1 MPIYEISTDSLNP
14 LQRTDFASEGLRERA
29 DLQRLIRDQIEVL
42 DPDLLVIGEEFGDW
56 DESRRRIDLL
66 AVDREAN
73 LVVIELKR
81 TETGGHMELQALRY
95 AAMVSA
101 MTFDRAVGIYRAHIQ
116 GIGGDDDPESNLLE
130 FLEWSE
136 PDEEHFAQ
144 DVRVVLASADF
155 SKELTTTVI
164 WLNERGLDIRCFRF
178 QLYSDGDRVL
188 LDVQQVIPLP
198 EAEEYQIQLREKVR
212 RERRTGKGN
221 RDTTRY
227 DVSVS
232 GNMYPN
238 LSKRNAGFRV
248 VQSLVAL
255 EHAPEEISAAVD
267 EGFFERKFR
276 GGAQGHLN
284 ERAFVEAMSLIRRGQ
299 GKTFNPGRWYTQDDE
314 LIHYDGQTYAFS
326 KGWGGQKWL
335 TAMNA
340 LTKGFSSADI
350 RFDPTGSRIRHH
362 FVEVGTGLKP
372 TSTFFVPALVSREPF
387 GIRR

>member
-1 MPIYEISTDSLNP
+1 MPIYEISADSLNP
-14 LQRTDFASEGLRERA
+14 LQPTDFATEGLRERA
-29 DLQRLIRDQIEVL
+29 DLQRLIRDQIDVL
-42 DPDLLVIGEEFGDW
+42 DPDLLVIGEEFGNW

-101 MTFDRAVGIYRAHIQ
+101 MTFDKAVGIYRAHLQ
-116 GIGGDDDPESNLLE
+116 EIGRDDDPESNLLE
-130 FLEWSE
+130 FLEWNE
-136 PDEEHFAQ
+136 PDEEVFAQ
-144 DVRVVLASADF
+144 DVRVILASADF

-198 EAEEYQIQLREKVR
+198 EAEEYQVQLREKVQ
-212 RERRTGKGN
+212 RERRTGRGN

-227 DVSVS
+227 DVSLS
-232 GNMYPN
+232 GSMYPN
-238 LSKRNAGFRV
+238 LSKRDAIFRV

-255 EHAPEEISAAVD
+255 GHAPEEISDSVD

-284 ERAFVEAMSLIRRGQ
+284 EGEFVEAMSLIRRGQ
-299 GKTFNPGRWYTQDDE
+299 GKTFDPRRWYTQDNE
-314 LIHYDGQTYAFS
+314 LIHHGGQTYAFS
-326 KGWGGQKWL
+326 KQWGGQKWL
-335 TAMNA
+335 TAMKA
-340 LTKGFSSADI
+340 LTRGFPSADI
-350 RFDPTGSRIRHH
+350 RFDPTGS
-362 FVEVGTGLKP
+362 
-372 TSTFFVPALVSREPF
+372 AD
-387 GIRR
+387 